1 MVPAVFLDQW
11 GTRPYNCGMSKH
23 RSRPG
28 VFAVRSWACGL
39 ALLVTLLVTPAWG
52 AEAVVRLEYSPIAPV
67 GDVRALQSL
76 ASDEWLG
83 SLYVAFPEDLRPKIQ
98 LVSLENL
105 EHGVAFRI
113 DVAGSE
119 ADRARAVAIARD
131 RIAALVQDA
140 SLSYAYN
147 LTTPG
152 EPAPQAPTPVDP
164 TPFWVAGVVAVSALA
179 LTILLVVQR
188 RLFLSLPQF
197 HGLPVLGILPAGIGM
212 GGRFLELQ
220 SPPSQ
225 ALGVFFR
232 RLLAKLS
239 PGAREAAV
247 FSLSNLEASAAVTA
261 CLAIALLR
269 ERGRV
274 LVVDLAGEDSS
285 LPAILEETDDA
296 GEFPIEGTLR
306 ATSIS
311 DLDLLTG
318 LKPLGSR
325 RPPLP
330 QELLA
335 RYRWVLYHVPLAEP
349 LERTRHL
356 LVLSTGEGR
365 KEAMRGRFLAWWR
378 QASLL
383 GTVLVGV
390 EVPPRMRDS
399 FMARFYFEKLQ
410 AQEVSA

>member
-1 MVPAVFLDQW
+1 
-11 GTRPYNCGMSKH
+11 MSKH
-23 RSRPG
+23 VSRPG
-28 VFAVRSWACGL
+28 VPTARSLACTL
-39 ALLVTLLVTPAWG
+39 ALLLTLWVAPAWG
-52 AEAVVRLEYSPIAPV
+52 AEGLVRLEYSPVAPA
-67 GDVRALQSL
+67 GEVRALQGL
-76 ASDEWLG
+76 AADQWLG

-98 LVSLENL
+98 LLSLENL
-105 EHGVAFRI
+105 DRGIAVRLEVT
-113 DVAGSE
+113 GSDAE
-119 ADRARAVAIARD
+119 RARAVAIARD
-131 RIAALVQDA
+131 HLQGLAQA
-140 SLSYAYN
+140 SSLRYAYN

-152 EPAPQAPTPVDP
+152 EPAPKAPAPLDP
-164 TPFWVAGVVAVSALA
+164 TPFWVAGIVAVAALA
-179 LTILLVVQR
+179 LTLLMLVQR
-188 RLFLSLPQF
+188 RRFMSLPLF

-232 RLLAKLS
+232 RLAAKLS
-239 PGAREAAV
+239 PGVRESAV
-247 FSLSNLEASAAVTA
+247 FSLGNLEASAAVTA

-296 GEFPIEGTLR
+296 GDFPIEGTLR

-318 LKPLGSR
+318 LSPIGSR

-335 RYRWVLYHVPLAEP
+335 RYRWVLYHAPLAMP

-365 KEAMRGRFLAWWR
+365 KEAMRGRLLAWWR

-390 EVPPRMRDS
+390 EVPPQMRDN

-410 AQEVSA
+410 APEVAA